1 MVKKMLEDELK
12 FMNYKDT
19 VKIVADGPKV
29 IRQATFNSIGS
40 EGYTMTVVITG
51 NKADHPLRDFTE
63 AALFECGLFDLT
75 ITGPK
80 EKQSEITD
88 FAGEFEEEETEKPKT
103 KGELVDD
110 INTTVLQTNLNEYDE
125 SDEIEADNEA
135 LEANIFE
142 LDNAPKQAYYHRDG
156 KRHKTR
162 AFEEYLAK
170 QL

>member
-51 NKADHPLRDFTE
+51 NKADHPLKGFTE
-63 AALFECGLFDLT
+63 PALFECGLFDLT

-80 EKQSEITD
+80 EKQTEIT
-88 FAGEFEEEETEKPKT
+88 EFNGEEEEE
-103 KGELVDD
+103 
-110 INTTVLQTNLNEYDE
+110 
-125 SDEIEADNEA
+125 
-135 LEANIFE
+135 
-142 LDNAPKQAYYHRDG
+142 
-156 KRHKTR
+156 
-162 AFEEYLAK
+162 
-170 QL
+170 